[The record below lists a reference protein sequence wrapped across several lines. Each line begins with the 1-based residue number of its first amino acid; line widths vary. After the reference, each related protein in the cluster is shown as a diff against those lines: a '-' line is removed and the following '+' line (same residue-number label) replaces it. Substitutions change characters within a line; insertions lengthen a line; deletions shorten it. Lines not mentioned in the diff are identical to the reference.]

1 MTALL
6 MTTGV
11 LLTVAGALML
21 VRLLAGP
28 TLHDR
33 LVALDTLVVL
43 LVCGIV
49 VHSAHQGQVHHLV
62 LLVLIVL
69 VGALSSLAAVR
80 LIPEEDQ

>member
-1 MTALL
+1 
-6 MTTGV
+6 MTT
-11 LLTVAGALML
+11 LLVITGLLLAVAGVLML

-33 LVALDTLVVL
+33 LVALDTVVVL

-49 VHSAHQGQVHHLV
+49 VHSAHRGEVHNLV

-69 VGALSSLAAVR
+69 VGVLSSLAAVR
-80 LIPEEDQ
+80 LIREEDQ